1 MNTFVAIYR
10 GASINQAKLIAVSI
24 DPTLIAY
31 VSTHLLEEQLPA
43 GQDSV
48 ITELERGRQEALRLI
63 RQEADDER
71 RG

>member
-10 GASINQAKLIAVSI
+10 GASVNQAKLIAVSV
-24 DPTLIAY
+24 DPALIAY
-31 VSTHLLEEQLPA
+31 VSARLLEEQILT
-43 GQDSV
+43 GHDSV

-63 RQEADDER
+63 RQEADDEC

>member
-24 DPTLIAY
+24 DPALIAY
-31 VSTHLLEEQLPA
+31 VSARLLEEQIPT

-48 ITELERGRQEALRLI
+48 IAELERGRQEALRLI
-63 RQEADDER
+63 RQEADDEC